1 MTNENEL
8 RRTPL
13 YASHVANGGKIV
25 PFAGWEMPVQYAGLI
40 QEHHAVRTS
49 AGLFDVSHM
58 GEILVTGP
66 EAEKLINYLTCND
79 VSTLTDFKA
88 QYNALLNEQGGVI
101 DDIIV
106 YRYSFDRFLI
116 CVNASNARKDYEWI
130 TSKNTFTATVEDLS
144 SEFGQIAVQGPKS
157 AEILSSLPDFKGV
170 EDLSYFTFTSKEFK
184 GSPVVVARTGY
195 TGEDGFEIFV
205 PWNDTVALWDAIR
218 NAGDVQLCGLGA
230 RDTLRLEAAYPLH
243 GHELGEDISALESG
257 LGWIV
262 KLNKGDFIGR
272 DALLKQKEAGLA
284 RALIGFT
291 LDGAGIAR
299 HGDEV
304 YSGDTKI
311 GVVTSGT
318 KTPTINKAL
327 GLALLEKGY
336 AVPGTAINVRV
347 RGRDIAAVTA
357 KPPFYSALKKK

>member
-1 MTNENEL
+1 MDAEL

-13 YASHVANGGKIV
+13 YAAHVKSGAKIV
-25 PFAGWEMPVQYAGLI
+25 PFAGWEMPVQYTGLI

-58 GEILVTGP
+58 GELLVAGP
-66 EAEKLINYLTCND
+66 EAEKLLNYVTCND
-79 VSTLTDFKA
+79 VTALTDFKA
-88 QYNALLNEQGGVI
+88 QYSALLNEQGGVV

-106 YRYSFDRFLI
+106 YRYSVDRFLL
-116 CVNASNARKDYEWI
+116 CVNASNARKDFEWI
-130 TSKNTFTATVEDLS
+130 VSKNTFAATVEDLS
-144 SEFGQIAVQGPKS
+144 AEFGQIAIQGPKS
-157 AEILSSLPDFKGV
+157 AEILSSIPYFQGV
-170 EDLSYFTFTSKEFK
+170 ESIPYFTFTSREFR
-184 GSPVVVARTGY
+184 GSPVAIARTGY

-205 PWNDTVALWDAIR
+205 PANDTAALWEELQSR
-218 NAGDVQLCGLGA
+218 EEVHLCGLGA

-262 KLNKGDFIGR
+262 KFSKGDFIGR
-272 DALLKQKEAGLA
+272 ETLAKQKEAGLK
-284 RALIGFT
+284 RSLIGFT
-291 LDGAGIAR
+291 LEGAGIAR

-304 YSGDTKI
+304 YSTDGQQI
-311 GVVTSGT
+311 GIVTSGT
-318 KTPTINKAL
+318 KTPTLNKAL
-327 GLALLEKGY
+327 GLALVAKEH

-347 RGRDIAAVTA
+347 RGRDIAAMTA